1 MGEKVTR
8 TNNPKGLNL
17 LHAHNHTVVGVIEGL
32 NPKNSQ
38 RRTLMK
44 KLIIG
49 TLALI
54 LALAG
59 VFTLAGAYESL
70 GFGKTILLALTL
82 ALVEYA
88 MLKYATTD

>member
-1 MGEKVTR
+1 
-8 TNNPKGLNL
+8 
-17 LHAHNHTVVGVIEGL
+17 
-32 NPKNSQ
+32 
-38 RRTLMK
+38 MK